1 MIQVLLEQNQEVSS
15 LSVLCLLFSLDSSN
29 GSNSGLQVAVA
40 VVVTASRRAVSQHQ
54 PEEPV
59 TPLGRSA

>member
-15 LSVLCLLFSLDSSN
+15 LSVLCLLSLDSSN

-40 VVVTASRRAVSQHQ
+40 VAVTASRRAVSQHQ
-54 PEEPV
+54 LEEPV

>member
-40 VVVTASRRAVSQHQ
+40 VTASRRAVSQHQ